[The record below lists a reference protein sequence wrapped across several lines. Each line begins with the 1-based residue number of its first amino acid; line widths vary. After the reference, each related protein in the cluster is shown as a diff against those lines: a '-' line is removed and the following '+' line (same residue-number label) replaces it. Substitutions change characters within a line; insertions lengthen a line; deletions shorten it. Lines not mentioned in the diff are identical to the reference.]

1 MSIELELTNIFKQ
14 LKYLKENIIK
24 LVPSINNYS
33 INIILR
39 RRSIRLA
46 AVVVVNQSQK
56 TCWRNF
62 LP

>member
-39 RRSIRLA
+39 SSIRVA

-56 TCWRNF
+56 TCWRKF

>member
-39 RRSIRLA
+39 SSIRVA